1 MLINQNHIPIGI
13 SGHQTC
19 RAICVFIR
27 LRRQLYPLT
36 LQLPLY
42 LPHIIEALNVL
53 PTLIPTRIEGEYVS
67 LEHALEQSN
76 QSILI
81 LHDEVILIQSSAKN
95 SEPEGFIKC
104 FRSLNVF
111 HAKAAG
117 KCA

>member
-13 SGHQTC
+13 SSHQT
-19 RAICVFIR
+19 RRTTSSFIR
-27 LRRQLYPLT
+27 LRRQLNPLT

-53 PTLIPTRIEGEYVS
+53 PTLIPTRIESENVS

-81 LHDEVILIQSSAKN
+81 LHDEVILVQSSTEN
-95 SEPEGFIKC
+95 REPE
-104 FRSLNVF
+104 
-111 HAKAAG
+111 
-117 KCA
+117 